1 FVWDQENNLWLL
13 TKEGQLRRY
22 TAHGNRLSLA
32 HTYGNT
38 QPVANFFFAHGRL
51 FFQTQTG
58 SLYDIDTK
66 TFQTKA
72 LATSLPAIRAMAFY
86 KGHFI
91 VAWSN
96 LGCDVYTASFTPSAF
111 LQQELTQIQSMKIT
125 SWNVKDGLLWAG
137 TDGNGLLKIMPQ
149 AAPFAA
155 VHM

>member
-1 FVWDQENNLWLL
+1 
-13 TKEGQLRRY
+13 
-22 TAHGNRLSLA
+22 
-32 HTYGNT
+32 
-38 QPVANFFFAHGRL
+38 
-51 FFQTQTG
+51 
-58 SLYDIDTK
+58 
-66 TFQTKA
+66 KA

-96 LGCDVYTASFTPSAF
+96 LGCDVYTANFTPSTF

-149 AAPFAA
+149 AAPFSA
-155 VHM
+155 VHMAHGDLRHNKPVRAICGVQGHLWIGTKGGGIIQLKDFRQTDRGPNRTMQAIT